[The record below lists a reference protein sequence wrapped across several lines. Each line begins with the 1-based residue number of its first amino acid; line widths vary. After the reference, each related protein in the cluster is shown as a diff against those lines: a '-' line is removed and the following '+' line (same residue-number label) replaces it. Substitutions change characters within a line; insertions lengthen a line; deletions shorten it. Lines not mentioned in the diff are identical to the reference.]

1 MTSSKQKSD
10 VDYDSLKRGDPILYA
25 RVIPNVGYYEILD
38 THIVSKYPDYCTV
51 TESKSKQTFIIDR
64 HHAES
69 VLYINRKHAL
79 DYLKTMQ
86 YENRN
91 VKVAQE

>member
-1 MTSSKQKSD
+1 MTSDKQKSD
-10 VDYDSLKRGDPILYA
+10 IDYDSLKRGDPILYA

-38 THIVSKYPDYCTV
+38 VQVVNCYQDYCTV
-51 TESKSKQTFIIDR
+51 TESKTKQTFLINK
-64 HHAES
+64 HHAEN
-69 VLYINRKHAL
+69 VLYTNRKHAL
-79 DYLKTMQ
+79 DYLKKMK